1 MKQSSVKVF
10 RGRDVT
16 VTFTYSAAG
25 AFPLVVDINE
35 VVARGPRMARLDR
48 DETREFYQWLKAL
61 MEPAEAAQSNT

>member
-16 VTFTYSAAG
+16 ITFTYSAAG

-48 DETREFYQWLKAL
+48 DETMKLYGWLKGL
-61 MEPAEAAQSNT
+61 LEPEPAAHTQE